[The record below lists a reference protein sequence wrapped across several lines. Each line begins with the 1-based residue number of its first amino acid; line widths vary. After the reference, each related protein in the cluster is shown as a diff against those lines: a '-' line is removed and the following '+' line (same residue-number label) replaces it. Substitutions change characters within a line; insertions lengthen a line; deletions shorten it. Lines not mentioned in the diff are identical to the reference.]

1 MVQKSRR
8 RGTGSSVDSEE
19 ARSTALARTETLLRF
34 ACKQDRHNVVLLH
47 ALEGQFIKTE
57 RD

>member
-1 MVQKSRR
+1 MQRSRR
-8 RGTGSSVDSEE
+8 RGTDSSIDSEE

-47 ALEGQFIKTE
+47 ALEGQFIETE
-57 RD
+57 SD